1 MAVRKSTPGTLQ
13 ECIHRLVLCGQLCI
27 TELADRVGWSQSSLY
42 RAANP
47 CDEANFPAAKLIPTM
62 QAQNDYGPLFHMAG
76 RCGFA
81 LYKIPKKWG
90 KMKPDELAD
99 LQKAQAD
106 AVHALSKFFANEI
119 TPDQARATIDT
130 AIGKLERGRRAVN
143 HGIKQEE
150 LEL

>member
-13 ECIHRLVLCGQLCI
+13 ECIHRLVLCGDLCI

-47 CDEANFPAAKLIPTM
+47 CDEANFPASRLIPAM
-62 QAQNDYGPLFHMAG
+62 LAQNDFSPLRHIAS

-81 LYKIPKKWG
+81 LYKIPQKWG
-90 KMKPDELAD
+90 RMHPDELAD

-106 AVHALSKFFANEI
+106 AVHALSKFFASEI
-119 TPDQARATIDT
+119 TPEQARASIDA
-130 AIGKLERGRRAVN
+130 AIGKLARGRKAVN